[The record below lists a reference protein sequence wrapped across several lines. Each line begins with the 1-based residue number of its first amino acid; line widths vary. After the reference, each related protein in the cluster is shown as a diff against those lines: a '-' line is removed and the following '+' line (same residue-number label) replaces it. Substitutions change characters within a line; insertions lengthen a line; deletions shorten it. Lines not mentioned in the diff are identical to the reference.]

1 MEKDYVCE
9 VCTSKMLVPSQIKL
23 YAGYGSI
30 YDGES
35 ISLNL
40 CPACFDAVISCLGQ
54 RAGGDTVAVE

>member
-1 MEKDYVCE
+1 MEDYICE
-9 VCTSKMLVPSQIKL
+9 VCSRKMLVSSQIKL
-23 YAGYGSI
+23 SAGYGSI

-35 ISLNL
+35 ISLSV